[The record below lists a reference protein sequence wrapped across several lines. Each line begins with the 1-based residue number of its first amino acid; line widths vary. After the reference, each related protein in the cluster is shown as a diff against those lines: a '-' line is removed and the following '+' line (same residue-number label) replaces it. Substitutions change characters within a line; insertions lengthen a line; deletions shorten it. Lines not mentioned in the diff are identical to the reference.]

1 MSSLTEFL
9 IAHQQPLGA
18 AYAPLMTLYI
28 LAVISPLWSCYLLI
42 CSIICIAPKER
53 YPLIE
58 KFSLY
63 LRLIIDSLLN
73 PCSLV
78 LYWYLCPYFLSQ
90 YKFFNYLFYTNSLG
104 NQSIVPYAYF
114 SIVLILYF
122 AWYELNKILFK
133 KIKPGID
140 FSKEYLI
147 NFYSPSRIFGSAAI
161 LIVMF
166 DFEPHIS
173 YLLWNNVYIGVAI
186 SIIRYGLSI
195 RYALAT
201 SNFLLSNR

>member
-1 MSSLTEFL
+1 MSNLTEFL
-9 IAHQQPLGA
+9 IIHQQSLGA
-18 AYAPLMTLYI
+18 AYTPLMTLYI
-28 LAVISPLWSCYLLI
+28 LAVISPLWSCYLLA

-53 YPLIE
+53 YPFIE
-58 KFSLY
+58 TISLY
-63 LRLIIDSLLN
+63 LRLTIDSLLN

-78 LYWYLCPYFLSQ
+78 LYWYLCPYFFSKYQ
-90 YKFFNYLFYTNSLG
+90 FFNYLFYNNSLG
-104 NQSIVPYAYF
+104 NPSIVPHAYF

-122 AWYELNKILFK
+122 VWYELNKHLFK

-147 NFYSPSRIFGSAAI
+147 NFYSPSRIFGSAAV

-173 YLLWNNVYIGVAI
+173 YLLWNNVYIGVII
-186 SIIRYGLSI
+186 SVVRYGLSI
-195 RYALAT
+195 RYAISTA
-201 SNFLLSNR
+201 NFRLVNR